1 MIDLKLNSS
10 ADLRKEG
17 KSFYWASFFLPKKN
31 RIAASRLYSICRYL
45 DDVADNSKL
54 DTSSQIK
61 NIFNQIKENES
72 SEINIFFKKNN
83 INLGIL
89 KDLIDG
95 LISDQQNV
103 RVTDEKELIDYSYKV
118 AGTVGLMMLPII
130 NTKDAEAR
138 KHAIDLGIAMQLTN
152 IARDVYE
159 DAKMNRLY
167 LPKEWLGQVS
177 ISDLIDNKLDDQ
189 KKKLIELS
197 IKNLI
202 ELSDKFYANGFSG
215 MKFIPL
221 RTRLAIFFAAKIYKG
236 IGEKIKSGGYVYK
249 LERVYLNKLEKL
261 WITIIS
267 IPEFLFLKN
276 IFKSYKPIRGSFK
289 NENI

>member
-1 MIDLKLNSS
+1 MTSFKTNTYSIKS
-10 ADLRKEG
+10 EG

-177 ISDLIDNKLDDQ
+177 TSDLIDNKLDDQ
-189 KKKLIELS
+189 KKRLIELS

-249 LERVYLNKLEKL
+249 LERIYLNKLEKL

>member
-1 MIDLKLNSS
+1 MTSFKTNTYSIKS
-10 ADLRKEG
+10 EG

-83 INLGIL
+83 INIGIL

-177 ISDLIDNKLDDQ
+177 INDLIDNKLDDQ

>member
-1 MIDLKLNSS
+1 MTSFKTNTYSIKS
-10 ADLRKEG
+10 EG

-177 ISDLIDNKLDDQ
+177 VSDLIDNKLDDQ
-189 KKKLIELS
+189 KKRLIELS

-249 LERVYLNKLEKL
+249 LERIYLNKLEKL

-276 IFKSYKPIRGSFK
+276 IFKSYKPIRDSFK

>member
-1 MIDLKLNSS
+1 MTSFKTNTYSIKS
-10 ADLRKEG
+10 EG

-103 RVTDEKELIDYSYKV
+103 RVTNEKELIDYSYKV

-177 ISDLIDNKLDDQ
+177 VSDLIDNKLDHQ
-189 KKKLIELS
+189 KKRLIELS

-249 LERVYLNKLEKL
+249 LERIYLNKLEKL

>member
-1 MIDLKLNSS
+1 MTSFKTNTYSIKS
-10 ADLRKEG
+10 EG

-61 NIFNQIKENES
+61 NIFNQIKENEG

-83 INLGIL
+83 INFSIL

-167 LPKEWLGQVS
+167 LPKEWLRQVS
-177 ISDLIDNKLDDQ
+177 ISDLVDNKLDDQ

-249 LERVYLNKLEKL
+249 FERIYLNKLEKL

-276 IFKSYKPIRGSFK
+276 IFKSYKPSRGSFK

>member
-1 MIDLKLNSS
+1 MTSFKTNTYSIKS
-10 ADLRKEG
+10 EG

-61 NIFNQIKENES
+61 NIFNQIKENEN

-177 ISDLIDNKLDDQ
+177 TSDLTDNKLDDQ

-249 LERVYLNKLEKL
+249 LERIYLNKLEKL

>member
-1 MIDLKLNSS
+1 MTSFKTNTYSIKS
-10 ADLRKEG
+10 EG

-54 DTSSQIK
+54 DTSSQII

-177 ISDLIDNKLDDQ
+177 TSDLIDNKLDDQ

-249 LERVYLNKLEKL
+249 LERIYLNKLEKL

>member
-1 MIDLKLNSS
+1 MTSFKTNTYSIKS
-10 ADLRKEG
+10 EG

-249 LERVYLNKLEKL
+249 LERIYLNKLEKL

-276 IFKSYKPIRGSFK
+276 IFKSYKPIRGFFK

>member
-1 MIDLKLNSS
+1 MTSFKTNTYSIKS
-10 ADLRKEG
+10 EG

-61 NIFNQIKENES
+61 NIFNQIKENEN

-177 ISDLIDNKLDDQ
+177 VSDLIDNKLDDQ
-189 KKKLIELS
+189 KKRLIELS

-202 ELSDKFYANGFSG
+202 KLSDKFYANGFSG

-236 IGEKIKSGGYVYK
+236 IGEKIKNGGYVYK
-249 LERVYLNKLEKL
+249 LERIYLNKLEKL

>member
-1 MIDLKLNSS
+1 MTSFKTNTYSIKS
-10 ADLRKEG
+10 EG

-83 INLGIL
+83 IKLGIL

-177 ISDLIDNKLDDQ
+177 ISDLVDNKLDDQ
-189 KKKLIELS
+189 KKRLIELS

-249 LERVYLNKLEKL
+249 LERIYLNKLEKL

-276 IFKSYKPIRGSFK
+276 IFKSYKTIRGSFK

>member
-1 MIDLKLNSS
+1 MTSFKTNTYSIKS
-10 ADLRKEG
+10 EG

-61 NIFNQIKENES
+61 NIFSKIKENES
-72 SEINIFFKKNN
+72 SEINVFFKNNN

-95 LISDQQNV
+95 LISDQKNV

-249 LERVYLNKLEKL
+249 LERIYLNKLEKL

>member
-1 MIDLKLNSS
+1 MTSFKTNTYSIKS
-10 ADLRKEG
+10 EG

-177 ISDLIDNKLDDQ
+177 VSDLIDNKLDDQ
-189 KKKLIELS
+189 KKRLIELY

-202 ELSDKFYANGFSG
+202 EISDKFYANGFSG
-215 MKFIPL
+215 MKFSPL

-249 LERVYLNKLEKL
+249 LERIYLNKLEKL

>member
-1 MIDLKLNSS
+1 MTSFKTNTYSIKS
-10 ADLRKEG
+10 EG

-45 DDVADNSKL
+45 DDVADSSKL

-249 LERVYLNKLEKL
+249 LERIYLNKLEKL

>member
-1 MIDLKLNSS
+1 MTSFKTNTYSIKS
-10 ADLRKEG
+10 EG

-45 DDVADNSKL
+45 DDVADNTKL
-54 DTSSQIK
+54 DSSSQIK

>member
-1 MIDLKLNSS
+1 MTSFKTNTYSIKS
-10 ADLRKEG
+10 EG

-177 ISDLIDNKLDDQ
+177 TSDLIDNKLDDQ

-202 ELSDKFYANGFSG
+202 ELSEKFYANGFSG

-249 LERVYLNKLEKL
+249 LERIYLNKLEKL

>member
-1 MIDLKLNSS
+1 MTSFKTNTYSIKS
-10 ADLRKEG
+10 EG

-177 ISDLIDNKLDDQ
+177 VSDLTDNKLDDQ
-189 KKKLIELS
+189 KKRLIELS

-249 LERVYLNKLEKL
+249 LERIYLNKLEKL

>member
-1 MIDLKLNSS
+1 MTSFKTNTYSIKS
-10 ADLRKEG
+10 EG

-177 ISDLIDNKLDDQ
+177 VSDLIDNKLNDQ
-189 KKKLIELS
+189 KKRLIELS

>member
-1 MIDLKLNSS
+1 MTSFKTNTYSIKS
-10 ADLRKEG
+10 EG

-189 KKKLIELS
+189 KRKLIELS

-249 LERVYLNKLEKL
+249 LERIYLNKLEKL

-276 IFKSYKPIRGSFK
+276 ILLK
-289 NENI
+289 

>member
-1 MIDLKLNSS
+1 MTSFKTNTYSIKS
-10 ADLRKEG
+10 EG

-31 RIAASRLYSICRYL
+31 RIAASRLFSICRYL

-177 ISDLIDNKLDDQ
+177 TSDLIDNKLDDQ
-189 KKKLIELS
+189 KKRLIELS

-249 LERVYLNKLEKL
+249 LERIYLNKLEKL

-276 IFKSYKPIRGSFK
+276 IFKYYKPIRCFFK

>member
-1 MIDLKLNSS
+1 MTSFKTNTYSIKS
-10 ADLRKEG
+10 EG

-159 DAKMNRLY
+159 E
-167 LPKEWLGQVS
+167 KEWLGQVS
-177 ISDLIDNKLDDQ
+177 TSDLIDNKLDDQ

>member
-1 MIDLKLNSS
+1 MTSFKTNTYSIKS
-10 ADLRKEG
+10 EG

-54 DTSSQIK
+54 DTSSEIK
-61 NIFNQIKENES
+61 NIFNQIKENEG

-177 ISDLIDNKLDDQ
+177 TSDLIDNKLDDQ

-276 IFKSYKPIRGSFK
+276 IFKYYKPIRGSFK
-289 NENI
+289 NENT

>member
-1 MIDLKLNSS
+1 VTSFKTNTYSIKS
-10 ADLRKEG
+10 EG

-83 INLGIL
+83 INIGIL

-189 KKKLIELS
+189 KKRLIELS

-249 LERVYLNKLEKL
+249 LERIYLNKLEKL

>member
-1 MIDLKLNSS
+1 MTSFKTNTYSIKS
-10 ADLRKEG
+10 EG

-103 RVTDEKELIDYSYKV
+103 RVADEKELIDYSYKV

-152 IARDVYE
+152 IARDIYE

-177 ISDLIDNKLDDQ
+177 ISDLTDNKLDDQ
-189 KKKLIELS
+189 KKRLIELS

-249 LERVYLNKLEKL
+249 LERIYLNKLEKL

-276 IFKSYKPIRGSFK
+276 IFKSYKPIRSSFK

>member
-1 MIDLKLNSS
+1 MTSFKTNTYSIKS
-10 ADLRKEG
+10 EG

-202 ELSDKFYANGFSG
+202 ELSNKFYANGFSG

-249 LERVYLNKLEKL
+249 LERIYLNKLEKL

-276 IFKSYKPIRGSFK
+276 IFKSYKPIRDSFK

>member
-1 MIDLKLNSS
+1 MTSFKTNTYSIKS
-10 ADLRKEG
+10 EG

-177 ISDLIDNKLDDQ
+177 ISDLVDNKLDDQ
-189 KKKLIELS
+189 KKRLIELS

-249 LERVYLNKLEKL
+249 LERIYLNKLEKL

-276 IFKSYKPIRGSFK
+276 IFKSYKSIRGSFK

>member
-1 MIDLKLNSS
+1 MTSFKTNTYSIKS
-10 ADLRKEG
+10 EG

-167 LPKEWLGQVS
+167 LPKEWLEQVS
-177 ISDLIDNKLDDQ
+177 ISDLIDHNLDDQ
-189 KKKLIELS
+189 KKRLIELS

-202 ELSDKFYANGFSG
+202 ELSDKFYANVFSG

-236 IGEKIKSGGYVYK
+236 IGEKIKNGGYVYK
-249 LERVYLNKLEKL
+249 LERIYLNKLEKL

-276 IFKSYKPIRGSFK
+276 IFKSYKSIRGSFK

>member
-1 MIDLKLNSS
+1 MTSFKTNTYSIKS
-10 ADLRKEG
+10 EG

-54 DTSSQIK
+54 DTSSEIK

-177 ISDLIDNKLDDQ
+177 VSDLIDNKLDDQ
-189 KKKLIELS
+189 KKRLIELS

-249 LERVYLNKLEKL
+249 LERIYLNKLEKL

-267 IPEFLFLKN
+267 IPEFLFLKY

>member
-1 MIDLKLNSS
+1 MTSFKTNTYSIKS
-10 ADLRKEG
+10 EG

-83 INLGIL
+83 INHGIL

-130 NTKDAEAR
+130 NTKDTEAR

-177 ISDLIDNKLDDQ
+177 ISDLVDNKLDDQ
-189 KKKLIELS
+189 KKKLVELS

-215 MKFIPL
+215 MKYIPL

-236 IGEKIKSGGYVYK
+236 IGEKIKSDGYVYK
-249 LERVYLNKLEKL
+249 LERIYLNKLEKL

>member
-1 MIDLKLNSS
+1 MTSFKTNTYSIKS
-10 ADLRKEG
+10 EG

-61 NIFNQIKENES
+61 NIYHQIKENES
-72 SEINIFFKKNN
+72 SEINVFFKKNN

-189 KKKLIELS
+189 KKRLIELS

-249 LERVYLNKLEKL
+249 LERIYLNKLEKL

>member
-1 MIDLKLNSS
+1 MTSFKTNTYSIKS
-10 ADLRKEG
+10 EG

-177 ISDLIDNKLDDQ
+177 VSDLIDNKLDDQ
-189 KKKLIELS
+189 KKRLIELS

-249 LERVYLNKLEKL
+249 LERIYLNKLEKL
-261 WITIIS
+261 WITMIS

>member
-1 MIDLKLNSS
+1 MTSFKTNTYSIKS
-10 ADLRKEG
+10 EG

-197 IKNLI
+197 IKNLL

-249 LERVYLNKLEKL
+249 LERIYLNKLEKL

>member
-1 MIDLKLNSS
+1 MTSFKTNTYSIKS
-10 ADLRKEG
+10 EG

-54 DTSSQIK
+54 DTSSEIK

-103 RVTDEKELIDYSYKV
+103 RVTDEKELINYSYKV

-177 ISDLIDNKLDDQ
+177 ISDLTDNKLDDQ

-249 LERVYLNKLEKL
+249 LERIYLNKLEKL

>member
-1 MIDLKLNSS
+1 MTSFKTNTYSIKS
-10 ADLRKEG
+10 EG

-54 DTSSQIK
+54 DTSSEIK

-177 ISDLIDNKLDDQ
+177 TSDLIDNKLDDQ

-249 LERVYLNKLEKL
+249 LERIYLNKLEKL

>member
-1 MIDLKLNSS
+1 MTSFKTNTYSIKS
-10 ADLRKEG
+10 EG

-54 DTSSQIK
+54 DTSSEIK

-95 LISDQQNV
+95 LISDQQDV

-177 ISDLIDNKLDDQ
+177 TSDLIDNKLDDQ

-249 LERVYLNKLEKL
+249 LERIYLNKLEKL

>member
-1 MIDLKLNSS
+1 MTSFKTNTYSIKS
-10 ADLRKEG
+10 EG

-61 NIFNQIKENES
+61 NIFNQINENES

-249 LERVYLNKLEKL
+249 LERIYLNKLEKL

>member
-1 MIDLKLNSS
+1 MTSFKTNTYSIKS
-10 ADLRKEG
+10 EG

-177 ISDLIDNKLDDQ
+177 ISDLINNKLDDQ

-249 LERVYLNKLEKL
+249 LERIYLNKLEKL

>member
-1 MIDLKLNSS
+1 MTSFKTNTYSIKS
-10 ADLRKEG
+10 EG

-54 DTSSQIK
+54 DTSSEIK

-177 ISDLIDNKLDDQ
+177 ISDLIENKLDDQ
-189 KKKLIELS
+189 KKRLIELS

-249 LERVYLNKLEKL
+249 LERIYLNKLEKL

>member
-1 MIDLKLNSS
+1 MTSFKTNTYSIKS
-10 ADLRKEG
+10 EG

-177 ISDLIDNKLDDQ
+177 VSDLIDNKLDHQ
-189 KKKLIELS
+189 KKRLIELS

>member
-1 MIDLKLNSS
+1 MTSFKTNTYSIKS
-10 ADLRKEG
+10 EG

-61 NIFNQIKENES
+61 KLFNQIKENES

-103 RVTDEKELIDYSYKV
+103 RVTDVKELIDYSYKV

-177 ISDLIDNKLDDQ
+177 VSDLIDNKLDDQ
-189 KKKLIELS
+189 KKRLIELS

-276 IFKSYKPIRGSFK
+276 IFKSYRPIRGSFK

>member
-1 MIDLKLNSS
+1 VTSFKTNTYSIKS
-10 ADLRKEG
+10 EG

-189 KKKLIELS
+189 KKRLIELS

-249 LERVYLNKLEKL
+249 LERIYLNKLEKL